1 MPMTHH
7 TELIPAETH
16 HLIDLDAGRPARWGL
31 WLVIAGFG
39 GFLLWSGLAPL
50 DAGVVATGTVKV
62 TSNRKAV
69 QHLSGGTVEA
79 ILVREGDVVKKD
91 QEVVR
96 LDALRAVAEQ
106 GAVSA
111 QYIVGKTVENRL
123 EAERDGRDTVT
134 FDPALLKHY
143 DGDPRLLAAMD
154 LQQRLLDTRRAGLA
168 GELSILE
175 ENLAAT
181 AVQLKGLQQV

>member
-1 MPMTHH
+1 MQMTQH
-7 TELIPAETH
+7 TELIPAEARNE
-16 HLIDLDAGRPARWGL
+16 IDLDIHRPARWGV
-31 WLVIAGFG
+31 WLVVAGFG

-62 TSNRKAV
+62 SSNRKAV
-69 QHLSGGTVEA
+69 QHLTGGTVEA
-79 ILVREGDVVKKD
+79 ILVREGDVVKKG

-111 QYIVGKTVENRL
+111 QYIVSKTVENRL
-123 EAERDGRDTVT
+123 EAERDGRDQVT

-143 DGDPRLLAAMD
+143 GGDPRLLAAMD

-168 GELSILE
+168 GELSILSSPAL
-175 ENLAAT
+175 LAN
-181 AVQLKGLQQV
+181 